1 MGKTVDKDEDG
12 DSLEKDRCHH
22 AMEVWPDHPSG
33 ETSSESSPFALVKRA
48 LLKPAQARWDGGF
61 KSPRGTL
68 V

>member
-33 ETSSESSPFALVKRA
+33 ETSSES
-48 LLKPAQARWDGGF
+48 
-61 KSPRGTL
+61 
-68 V
+68 